1 MDASQKGKLI
11 YKLAELIE
19 RDIDYLAVRDAV
31 VVNLSFSDFKW
42 LPCYWLLQS
51 LEGSLSVNTWC
62 IMLKNDQT
70 ETLFGRFS
78 TLFMRVLKGRMLKTL
93 H

>member
-31 VVNLSFSDFKW
+31 VVNLSFSDF
-42 LPCYWLLQS
+42 
-51 LEGSLSVNTWC
+51 N
-62 IMLKNDQT
+62 
-70 ETLFGRFS
+70 
-78 TLFMRVLKGRMLKTL
+78 
-93 H
+93 

>member
-31 VVNLSFSDFKW
+31 VVNLSFSGF
-42 LPCYWLLQS
+42 
-51 LEGSLSVNTWC
+51 N
-62 IMLKNDQT
+62 
-70 ETLFGRFS
+70 
-78 TLFMRVLKGRMLKTL
+78 
-93 H
+93 

>member
-31 VVNLSFSDFKW
+31 VVNLSFPDF
-42 LPCYWLLQS
+42 
-51 LEGSLSVNTWC
+51 N
-62 IMLKNDQT
+62 
-70 ETLFGRFS
+70 
-78 TLFMRVLKGRMLKTL
+78 
-93 H
+93 

>member
-31 VVNLSFSDFKW
+31 VVNLSF
-42 LPCYWLLQS
+42 
-51 LEGSLSVNTWC
+51 
-62 IMLKNDQT
+62 
-70 ETLFGRFS
+70 FGFN
-78 TLFMRVLKGRMLKTL
+78 
-93 H
+93 